1 MLLLLG
7 GVLVLESS
15 TLCGWNFSGFLYN
28 KDNSYHYYFILIQVC
43 SMSFQTCPINCW
55 VNRYHLL

>member
-7 GVLVLESS
+7 GVLVLASS
-15 TLCGWNFSGFLYN
+15 ALCGWNCSGFLYN
-28 KDNSYHYYFILIQVC
+28 NNYFYFYFLIQVC
-43 SMSFQTCPINCW
+43 SMSFQTCAINCW